1 MPGQETAT
9 EGARRVSI
17 ALQSAPSEPRHGF
30 DRISVRRLVLIRWVA
45 IAGQAV
51 TLLVVYHGFGFAVP
65 LAPAFAV
72 VFCSV
77 LLNLGITLVL
87 AGEGAASANFKPL
100 CSSATICCSSA
111 LCST

>member
-1 MPGQETAT
+1 M
-9 EGARRVSI
+9 SI
-17 ALQSAPSEPRHGF
+17 AQTGAPEERRPGF

-51 TLLVVYHGFGFAVP
+51 ALLVVYYGFGFAVP

-77 LLNLGITLVL
+77 LLNLGITLYRHAKARHSEREAALFLGYDLLQLGVL
-87 AGEGAASANFKPL
+87 LYLTGGL
-100 CSSATICCSSA
+100 
-111 LCST
+111 